1 MNKLHNVTTDKEDI
15 YFARKLAL
23 QTLNNIDNL
32 SFNDIKRRLTE
43 IIEVLVKDP
52 EVKYEQT

>member
-1 MNKLHNVTTDKEDI
+1 MNKLHNVNTDKEDI

-23 QTLNNIDNL
+23 QTLSNIDNL

-52 EVKYEQT
+52 EVKYE

>member
-1 MNKLHNVTTDKEDI
+1 MSKLHNITTDKENI

-43 IIEVLVKDP
+43 IIEYLSPDDK
-52 EVKYEQT
+52 EGYRE

>member
-1 MNKLHNVTTDKEDI
+1 MNKLHNITTDKEDV
-15 YFARKLAL
+15 YFACKLAL

-52 EVKYEQT
+52 EVKYE

>member
-1 MNKLHNVTTDKEDI
+1 MNKLHNITTDKEDT

-52 EVKYEQT
+52 EVKYE